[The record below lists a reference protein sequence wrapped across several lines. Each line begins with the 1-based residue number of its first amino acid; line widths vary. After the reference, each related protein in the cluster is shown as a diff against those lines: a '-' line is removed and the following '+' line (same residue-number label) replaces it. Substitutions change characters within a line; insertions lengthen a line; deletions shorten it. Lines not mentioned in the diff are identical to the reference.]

1 MVPAVAE
8 NRNGEK
14 MNENVLIVV
23 ILALMMS
30 LTASTVMLDGYNSE
44 LPEADQVNS
53 AAFHQDEHQIQY
65 TMDFFRAGSWDNG
78 ARIVVNDA
86 TTSSDGVT
94 YVVGTLKQANW
105 LFDGSS
111 GSVGDVE
118 KGFVA
123 ALTAAGAWSWV
134 RVDNSSTGTS
144 SLNAIDL
151 TNDGSL
157 IIGGTFSY
165 ETSWPN
171 QVGGISVLPA
181 ESGGYTS
188 PFAFNMDESG
198 ETSWLE
204 QLLGTTRIDASLN
217 DVAVDGDAAYATGSS
232 FGRMFPGD
240 PTRQAEGDSSGDAY
254 VVKFSVLDGQV
265 SHTVDSCTGNDA
277 GTGSCNSDGQIIPR
291 ESGDALTV
299 LQDGSILVAVSY
311 DNETT
316 FGAYSTPAMNE
327 AAGNILLHSDIAVWK
342 LSNSLISVDFA
353 AFETNQSDTV
363 VGIEERENGKY
374 YLATNADFF
383 QGRLLEIDAGLQL
396 TQTHTATSGNLKII
410 DITVD
415 SGNLELVGFG
425 SEDGNGNIFVFE
437 GQSYNPTNNASMF
450 VAEYSD
456 AGFEYGQAMDLP
468 PTNSWEFLDPLT
480 TSITSQDGSIR
491 VVTVSMPVLVYVGPT
506 VGFQRVNQ
514 PISFGGTD
522 MVVSPNLG
530 IVARFEWDSDQDG
543 IPNRLDPYDDD
554 NDPDHDGIDSS
565 SDNCPTVWNSQQEN
579 NDDDNEGDVCDL
591 DDDNDGLNDTDDSCP
606 FIHRGVNDANNDGCP
621 DAILEGCMDPT
632 ALNYTD
638 LANVNSTTCDYGA
651 PPEPDADGDHIPDS
665 TDQCPS
671 QAEDYDG
678 YLDDDGCPDPD
689 NDGDLVKDIDDSC
702 PNVHATEGGNF
713 DNNSDGCPDYCDAD
727 CPAASPLVEPSGNVT
742 MVVDCDPTESPEG
755 CEEEAIA
762 VGVGVIGGAG
772 MATLFRRWSIG
783 GKKGGGRRLDLG
795 NAMDAYDGAEFIAD
809 MMKGK
814 KTTVVGS
821 DHYLKL
827 GVERQQAM
835 STAAD
840 TALDDYVED

>member
-1 MVPAVAE
+1 M
-8 NRNGEK
+8 RNGRT
-14 MNENVLIVV
+14 NENVLMVV
-23 ILALMMS
+23 ILALMLS
-30 LTASTVMLDGYNSE
+30 LSASVMMFGGQTTELLDE
-44 LPEADQVNS
+44 DIVNA
-53 AAFHQDEHQIQY
+53 AAFHQDEYQIQY
-65 TMDFFRAGSWDNG
+65 TMDFFRAGPWDNG
-78 ARIVVNDA
+78 GRIVVNDA
-86 TTSSDGVT
+86 ATSSDGVT
-94 YVVGTLKQANW
+94 YVVGTLKETNW
-105 LFDGSS
+105 MFDGLL
-111 GSVGDVE
+111 GSVGDAE

-134 RVDNSSTGTS
+134 RVDISSTGTS

-157 IIGGTFSY
+157 IVGGTFFN
-165 ETSWPN
+165 ETSWPD
-171 QVGGISVLPA
+171 QLGGISVLPA
-181 ESGGYTS
+181 LSGGFTS

-204 QLLGTTRIDASLN
+204 PLLGTTRIDASLN

-240 PTRQAEGDSSGDAY
+240 PTRQADGDLSGDAY
-254 VVKFSVLDGQV
+254 VVKFAVQDGQV
-265 SHTVDSCTGNDA
+265 SHTVDSCTENDA
-277 GTGSCNSDGQIIPR
+277 GTGYCNPDGQIIPR

-311 DNETT
+311 DKETT
-316 FGAYSTPAMNE
+316 FGANSTPAMNE
-327 AAGNILLHSDIAVWK
+327 ATNNTTLHSDIAVWK
-342 LSNSLISVDFA
+342 LSNNLISADFS
-353 AFETNQSDTV
+353 AFETNRSDTV

-396 TQTHTATSGNLKII
+396 TQVHTATSGNLKII

-425 SEDGNGNIFVFE
+425 SEDGNGNPFVFE

-456 AGFEYGQAMDLP
+456 AGFEYGQAMDLS
-468 PTNSWEFLDPLT
+468 PTKSWEFLSPPT
-480 TSITSQDGSIR
+480 TSITSQGGSIR
-491 VVTVSMPVLVYVGPT
+491 VVTVSMPVFVYAGPT

-530 IVARFEWDSDQDG
+530 IVAHFEWDSDQDG

-565 SDNCPTVWNSQQEN
+565 SDNCPAVWNSQQEN

-606 FIHRGVNDANNDGCP
+606 FIPRGANDADDDGCP
-621 DAILEGCMDPT
+621 DAILVGCMDPT

-689 NDGDLVKDIDDSC
+689 NDGDLVNDIDDSC

-727 CPAASPLVEPSGNVT
+727 CPDANPVVTPSGNVT
-742 MVVDCDPTESPEG
+742 TVVDCDPTESPEG

-762 VGVGVIGGAG
+762 VGVGVIGGVG
-772 MATLFRRWSIG
+772 IATLFRRWSIG
-783 GKKGGGRRLDLG
+783 GKKGGGRMLDLG
-795 NAMDAYDGAEFIAD
+795 KAKDAYDGAKFIAD
-809 MMKGK
+809 KTKGK
-814 KTTVVGS
+814 KTGGGS
-821 DHYLKL
+821 DHYLKP